1 MSYNA
6 KGIEAKLYDEVK
18 KFLVSTSPQTTGAKQ
33 VKAITKAVDD
43 VNNKVKKDG
52 AVGLIDSAA
61 KTGGNLLNNFLYGS
75 EDTSASPNVRSISG
89 ITNNSLGNSS
99 GYSSKATA
107 SQAAKTGQKS
117 LEQIINEAV
126 DKNNAWSAEQAQ
138 KQMDFQERMSN
149 TAYQR
154 AVADLQAAGLNP
166 ALAVNGG
173 MSASTPSGA
182 MAQGDNSNTRL
193 LAEMSLA
200 STQALGNSAV
210 QLATGIRS
218 AASNSF
224 ANKLLNAAEKYVIP
238 TLARGA
244 ARALTN
250 GLFG

>member
-1 MSYNA
+1 MPFLESSATQVRKELKDATAAVKKVTQTNNNTAKKVSNAANNIKALGASSNPGIAEALDIYSKGGLDYAINTIQNGVSSSVSA
-6 KGIEAKLYDEVK
+6 KGLSN
-18 KFLVSTSPQTTGAKQ
+18 L
-33 VKAITKAVDD
+33 
-43 VNNKVKKDG
+43 
-52 AVGLIDSAA
+52 
-61 KTGGNLLNNFLYGS
+61 GNGSYYGS
-75 EDTSASPNVRSISG
+75 GSGSGSAS
-89 ITNNSLGNSS
+89 TAKAASS
-99 GYSSKATA
+99 GS
-107 SQAAKTGQKS
+107 KS

-154 AVADLQAAGLNP
+154 AVADLKAAGLNP

-238 TLARGA
+238 TLAKGA
-244 ARALTN
+244 ARSLSK